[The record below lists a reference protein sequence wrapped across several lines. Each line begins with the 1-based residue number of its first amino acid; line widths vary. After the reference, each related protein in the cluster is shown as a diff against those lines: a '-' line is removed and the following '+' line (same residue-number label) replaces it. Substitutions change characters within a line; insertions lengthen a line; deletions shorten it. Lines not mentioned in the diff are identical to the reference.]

1 MRRKPLFPPPHN
13 AAGKRLAN
21 KGRQAK
27 SVLTINGRVELW
39 RRWWHGA
46 QTGSVAPADEFM
58 NAQAETVTPGVREMA
73 CRENQVGSFDTAA
86 ANLVRT
92 AQIKMCGEQLR
103 LLVEREGRQVLEM
116 QQAATLDT
124 AWTAEDCHVEG
135 EKTRVYVGC
144 DGVMMPVITDAE
156 KRLRRKKTK
165 EKRQKSGRK
174 CRPLPPLRK
183 GSDLSWKELKVVYF
197 YSEDMQHQHVAVT
210 HRNSRAAGHLLRRE
224 ADRLGF
230 RRAAERIGN
239 IDGAP
244 WIREEMQHHLAEL
257 DGLGLDFY
265 HLSEHVHEARRTV
278 YGAESAEGDAWV
290 GQVLHEFKHGGY
302 ESAWE
307 SLMHWRTG
315 LPRSAKKR
323 KAADQLLH
331 YVSERREMILYPEFR
346 SKGWQIGSGPTESQC
361 KLSVDRL
368 KGRGRRWDRPNAIAI
383 TALDSL
389 RRSSQ
394 WNIYFQTPCPL
405 PP

>member
-21 KGRQAK
+21 KGRQPT
-27 SVLTINGRVELW
+27 SVLTINGRVKLL
-39 RRWWHGA
+39 RRWWHGPQA
-46 QTGSVAPADEFM
+46 GSVAPADAIL
-58 NAQAETVTPGVREMA
+58 NSQAETVTPGVREMA
-73 CRENQVGSFDTAA
+73 CRQNRVGSFDTAA
-86 ANLVRT
+86 ANLLRT
-92 AQIKMCGEQLR
+92 AQLKMCGEQLR
-103 LLVEREGRQVLEM
+103 LLVEGEGRKVLAV

-124 AWTAEDCHVEG
+124 AWTADDCKVEG
-135 EKTRVYVGC
+135 GQTRVYVGC

-156 KRLRRKKTK
+156 KRLRRKKIK

-183 GSDLSWKELKVVYF
+183 GADLSWKELKVVYF

-210 HRNSRAAGHLLRRE
+210 HLNSRAAGHLLRRE

-230 RRAAERIGN
+230 RRADERIGN

-265 HLSEHVHEARRTV
+265 HLSEHVHAARRSA
-278 YGAESAEGDAWV
+278 YGAESAEGEAWV
-290 GQVLHEFKHGGY
+290 GKVLHAFKHDGY
-302 ESAWE
+302 DATWE
-307 SLMHWRTG
+307 FLMHWRTG
-315 LPRSAKKR
+315 LPRSPKKR
-323 KAADQLLH
+323 QAADQLLH

-346 SKGWQIGSGPTESQC
+346 SKDWQIGSGPTESQC

-368 KGRGRRWDRPNAIAI
+368 KGRGRRWDRPNGTAV

-389 RRSSQ
+389 WRSGQ

-405 PP
+405 PL

>member
-21 KGRQAK
+21 KGRQSK
-27 SVLTINGRVELW
+27 SVLTINGRVQLW

-46 QTGSVAPADEFM
+46 QTGSVAPADEVL

-86 ANLVRT
+86 ANLLRT

-103 LLVEREGRQVLEM
+103 LLVEGEGRQVLAV

-124 AWTAEDCHVEG
+124 AWTAGDCQVEG
-135 EKTRVYVGC
+135 GKTRVYVGC

-156 KRLRRKKTK
+156 KRLRRKKIK

-174 CRPLPPLRK
+174 CRPLPPLKK
-183 GSDLSWKELKVVYF
+183 GADLSWKELKLVYF

-210 HRNSRAAGHLLRRE
+210 HLNSRAAGRLLRRE

-230 RRAAERIGN
+230 RRADERIGN

-265 HLSEHVHEARRTV
+265 HLSEQVHEARRCV
-278 YGAESAEGDAWV
+278 YGAESAEGEAWV
-290 GQVLHEFKHGGY
+290 SKVLHEFKHGGY
-302 ESAWE
+302 DATWE
-307 SLMHWRTG
+307 YLVQWRAT
-315 LPRSAKKR
+315 LPRSPKKR
-323 KAADQLLH
+323 QAADKLLH

-368 KGRGRRWDRPNAIAI
+368 KGRGRRWDQPNAMAV

-389 RRSSQ
+389 RRSAQ

>member
-21 KGRQAK
+21 KGRHSK
-27 SVLTINGRVELW
+27 SVLTINGRVQLW

-46 QTGSVAPADEFM
+46 QTGSVAPADEVL

-86 ANLVRT
+86 ANLLRT

-103 LLVEREGRQVLEM
+103 LLVEGEGRQVLAV

-124 AWTAEDCHVEG
+124 AWTAGDCQVEG
-135 EKTRVYVGC
+135 GKTRVYVGC

-156 KRLRRKKTK
+156 KRLRRKKIK

-183 GSDLSWKELKVVYF
+183 GADLPWKELKVVYF

-210 HRNSRAAGHLLRRE
+210 HLNSRAAGRLLRRE

-230 RRAAERIGN
+230 RRADERIGN

-265 HLSEHVHEARRTV
+265 HLSDQVHDARRTV
-278 YGAESAEGDAWV
+278 YGAESAEGEAWV
-290 GQVLHEFKHGGY
+290 GKVLHEFKHGGY
-302 ESAWE
+302 DATWE
-307 SLMHWRTG
+307 YLVQWRAT
-315 LPRSAKKR
+315 LPRSPKKR
-323 KAADQLLH
+323 QAADKLLH

-346 SKGWQIGSGPTESQC
+346 SKGWQS
-361 KLSVDRL
+361 
-368 KGRGRRWDRPNAIAI
+368 
-383 TALDSL
+383 
-389 RRSSQ
+389 
-394 WNIYFQTPCPL
+394 
-405 PP
+405 